1 MWLINT
7 TTFKREFRQPESS
20 RIGARVKRLASNRS
34 RSTPACL
41 LIQMPTQAWPHGPH
55 DQSARYVSACQVQRH
70 PIPYV
75 WVDTCCI
82 DKTSSAELSEAINSM
97 FRWYEM
103 GEVCFV
109 YLLDLD
115 STANEQFGQEQFQL
129 PDRHDNDFC
138 PSPREF
144 WPCIDLQPL
153 RSPLLPNSNL
163 RTTDKESQT
172 LARALGT
179 VLGVK
184 SSSGHPG
191 KSGSGTQVLYRH
203 TAEGGS
209 AGERVSGVVCK
220 VG

>member
-20 RIGARVKRLASNRS
+20 RYATLSHTWEDGEITFQDWSS
-34 RSTPACL
+34 REAAGFESIAFDSRML
-41 LIQMPTQAWPHGPH
+41 
-55 DQSARYVSACQVQRH
+55 VQRH

-203 TAEGGS
+203 TAE
-209 AGERVSGVVCK
+209 
-220 VG
+220 

>member
-1 MWLINT
+1 
-7 TTFKREFRQPESS
+7 
-20 RIGARVKRLASNRS
+20 
-34 RSTPACL
+34 
-41 LIQMPTQAWPHGPH
+41 
-55 DQSARYVSACQVQRH
+55 
-70 PIPYV
+70 
-75 WVDTCCI
+75 
-82 DKTSSAELSEAINSM
+82 
-97 FRWYEM
+97 M

-115 STANEQFGQEQFQL
+115 STANEQCGQEQFQL
-129 PDRHDNDFC
+129 PDRHDDNFC

-172 LARALGT
+172 FARALGT

-184 SSSGHPG
+184 FSLGRPG
-191 KSGSGTQVLYRH
+191 ESGSGTQVLYRH

-209 AGERVSGVVCK
+209 AEEGVRELFAKWHSWPAEYAAAQLQELYSPDSIPNGHFSGVFRLPEINYPLLYVVRIAPDMRSLNAK
-220 VG
+220 FAIETTLELPAVYRRISMSRQRGLDKT

>member
-20 RIGARVKRLASNRS
+20 
-34 RSTPACL
+34 
-41 LIQMPTQAWPHGPH
+41 
-55 DQSARYVSACQVQRH
+55 
-70 PIPYV
+70 
-75 WVDTCCI
+75 
-82 DKTSSAELSEAINSM
+82 SSAELSEAINSM
-97 FRWYEM
+97 LRWYEI
-103 GEVCFV
+103 
-109 YLLDLD
+109 
-115 STANEQFGQEQFQL
+115 
-129 PDRHDNDFC
+129 
-138 PSPREF
+138 REF

-172 LARALGT
+172 FARALGT

-184 SSSGHPG
+184 SSPG
-191 KSGSGTQVLYRH
+191 RPGESGSGTQVLYRH

-209 AGERVSGVVCK
+209 AGERGSGVVCK